1 MLTRTLARACLSLM
15 LIALSVVA
23 SNAAP
28 DLVRFTGD
36 VPTGTIVVR
45 TAERQ
50 LYLVLDDQTALR
62 YPVAVGRAGRAWT
75 GTSAIE
81 GKFIAPNWAPPAEI
95 RRDNPSLPD
104 VIPSGSPANPMG
116 AAAMTLTGGTYAI
129 HGTNNPDSIGKS
141 VSYGCIRMLNADITD
156 LFARVREGTAV
167 RVEQ

>member
-1 MLTRTLARACLSLM
+1 M
-15 LIALSVVA
+15 
-23 SNAAP
+23 
-28 DLVRFTGD
+28 VRFASD
-36 VPTGTIVVR
+36 VPAGTIVVR
-45 TAERQ
+45 TAERL
-50 LYLVLDDQTALR
+50 LYLVLENQTALR

-75 GTSAIE
+75 GISAIE

-95 RRDNPSLPD
+95 LRDNPHLPD

-141 VSYGCIRMLNADITD
+141 VSYGCIRMFNADITD